1 MNAAQRKLFDIV
13 VQGVAE
19 SCAGLHDS
27 ATMVLALLLLTAIIG
42 LAVFWVW
49 VLRGGFSRYLSLET
63 VETRR
68 ALERWLRE
76 S

>member
-1 MNAAQRKLFDIV
+1 MSAAQRKLFDIV

-19 SCAGLHDS
+19 SRAGLHDS
-27 ATMVLALLLLTAIIG
+27 ARMVLALLLLAAIIG
-42 LAVFWVW
+42 LVVFWVW
-49 VLRGGFSRYLSLET
+49 VLRGGFSRYLSLES